1 MCDREAAGKRG
12 AADRAEGKAGKTGRC
27 GSGGRKSGESW
38 AARTGR
44 KEKRKSGAL
53 RTGRKERFADS
64 FAAAERTNKTFVL
77 LNTGKSGIDE
87 NLPCRPAG

>member
-1 MCDREAAGKRG
+1 MCDRDAAGKRENG
-12 AADRAEGKAGKTGRC
+12 AVRIR
-27 GSGGRKSGESW
+27 
-38 AARTGR
+38 R
-44 KEKRKSGAL
+44 KEKRGNRAARIRRKKSRENGAV

>member
-12 AADRAEGKAGKTGRC
+12 AVDRAEGKAGKTGRC
-27 GSGGRKSGESW
+27 GSGGRKSGK
-38 AARTGR
+38 AGR
-44 KEKRKSGAL
+44 CGQGGRKSGAL

>member
-1 MCDREAAGKRG
+1 MCDREAAGKRENG
-12 AADRAEGKAGKTGRC
+12 AVRIR
-27 GSGGRKSGESW
+27 RKKSRENG

-44 KEKRKSGAL
+44 KEKRGNRAA

>member
-1 MCDREAAGKRG
+1 MRIRRKEKRENG
-12 AADRAEGKAGKTGRC
+12 AARIRRKEKRENRAVRI
-27 GSGGRKSGESW
+27 R
-38 AARTGR
+38 R